1 MVLKQG
7 ILLSTFPPEGMKHPE
22 AHLNYAFDGDFDI
35 FSHQVARNETSEED
49 RTLYVGFIANN
60 PSNKKVHIQILSG
73 ASYLSQPDAP
83 FLPVPDLCLDN
94 EGKIFS
100 GPGDRVNQDVMRG
113 RRAKF
118 LPDKISLAPGQTKL
132 MFCLPVPV
140 RHLQPALNGRNTL
153 IKLRSS
159 APVYIASV
167 ARFIG
172 PESKAEL
179 APKEWLEALENFPL
193 ASPRDEAPT
202 PLRFSGSIKYG
213 RVAGVARGTAWN
225 GTLTNKDIES
235 EVADLNMTRNAD
247 KHRNN
252 NNNNKDKDKD
262 KDKEQDT
269 NKNKDKPLPQ
279 DAALNRAPIA
289 VARNLSSTVLD
300 IAPEGKSIT
309 YPFCTVEGGTF
320 GTGQVQSAPM
330 IVRYHDT
337 AYEAHGN
344 YGVTYKIAMPLHNPF
359 NKIMNVQIL
368 FQSSLK
374 SEDHKEQMC
383 FYETP
388 PAKAF
393 FRGSVYLSDGT
404 KGNYWHLVEHQG
416 SEGTKLAEIS
426 LPAGAKQDYY
436 FEFLYPADSTPPQE
450 LCIKT
455 LPDTAN

>member
-1 MVLKQG
+1 
-7 ILLSTFPPEGMKHPE
+7 
-22 AHLNYAFDGDFDI
+22 
-35 FSHQVARNETSEED
+35 
-49 RTLYVGFIANN
+49 
-60 PSNKKVHIQILSG
+60 
-73 ASYLSQPDAP
+73 
-83 FLPVPDLCLDN
+83 VPDLCLDN
-94 EGKIFS
+94 EGKIYS

-113 RRAKF
+113 RKAKF
-118 LPDKISLAPGQTKL
+118 LPDKITLEPGETKL

-172 PESKAEL
+172 PEAKTEL
-179 APKEWLEALENFPL
+179 APKEWLQALETFPL

-202 PLRFSGSIKYG
+202 QFRFSGSIKYG
-213 RVAGVARGTAWN
+213 RVAGVARGTAWV
-225 GTLTNKDIES
+225 GTLTNRDIDESAADSYSTRAEVKQARARDAESLRDKNGEKSQAKDAEKALDKQA
-235 EVADLNMTRNAD
+235 EKALDKQAD
-247 KHRNN
+247 KAL
-252 NNNNKDKDKD
+252 DKQADKALD
-262 KDKEQDT
+262 KQADKVLDKEIAKESDKLKLAVKDAQT
-269 NKNKDKPLPQ
+269 TKAASENNEKNS
-279 DAALNRAPIA
+279 A
-289 VARNLSSTVLD
+289 STVLD
-300 IAPEGKSIT
+300 IAPSGKSIT

-344 YGVTYKIAMPLHNPF
+344 YGITYKITMPLHNPY
-359 NKIMNVQIL
+359 NKLKNVQIL

-374 SEDHKEQMC
+374 SEDPKKELC

-393 FRGSVYLSDGT
+393 FRGSIYLSDGT

-426 LPAGAKQDYY
+426 LPPGARQDYY

-455 LPDTAN
+455 LPDTEN